1 MYNQEI
7 KRKLY
12 LANTQMLRHM
22 QKEDKSATLEQPA
35 TLDDYLAVDIKDK
48 NKILDLLISGIWPI
62 AVGTVLKSSRNCATN
77 FCLEAYVNA
86 GVERPDTMLKL
97 RDERITPYEI
107 RSIML
112 QEKKVNL
119 NLTQLRKL
127 HEQYYGFPLS
137 SRSMRVRLD
146 TLRGHAE
153 RYSIPGTSIRYLDYV
168 NKTA

>member
-7 KRKLY
+7 KRRLY
-12 LANTQMLRHM
+12 LVNTRMLKHL

-35 TLDDYLAVDIKDK
+35 TIDDYLAVDIKNK
-48 NKILDLLISGIWPI
+48 SKILDLLISGIWPF

-77 FCLEAYVNA
+77 FCLEAYANA
-86 GVERPDTMLKL
+86 GIDRPDTILKL
-97 RDERITPYEI
+97 REERITPYEI

-112 QEKKVNL
+112 MEKNVDL
-119 NLTQLRKL
+119 NVTQLRKL

-137 SRSMRVRLD
+137 AQTMRVKLD